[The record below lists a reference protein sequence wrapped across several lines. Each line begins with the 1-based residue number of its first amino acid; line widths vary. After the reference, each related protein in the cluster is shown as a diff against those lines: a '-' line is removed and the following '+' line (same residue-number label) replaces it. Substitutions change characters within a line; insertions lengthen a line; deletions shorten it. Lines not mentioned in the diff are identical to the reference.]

1 MSFKTLLKTTLAV
14 AVLGGSSMAYAQ
26 ETTTATVTLADKET
40 KVPWSTFVK
49 AINDPNSIEG
59 KASEALVKAW
69 EEAQTDSINALDA
82 LKTVKTK
89 LDEYVK
95 ATAAAEKLY
104 NDSVAYIPTLQ
115 TKLSDLR
122 TKRTTANENLTKATG
137 QYQTA
142 KIDYNQAET
151 KYETASDKYDAAVTA
166 TATAKEK
173 YDDLQTEYANLPK
186 KTVTGLYDW
195 LQKVNTPA
203 QDLATS
209 GENADAVV
217 YWAMGSYTY
226 LGKENPMLLV
236 TYRKKDGEAPE
247 PSTADKVTQWEH
259 GDLMEFNDYIMRLTS
274 WPKRLAVYLGPGYK
288 AASGLTADYLVFNG
302 TTPNDTESL
311 IQTSAA
317 AIKGLTTDPTYLEEK
332 KTDEY
337 ANPSTAANYKEV
349 LIPRALTAWENAKK
363 AESDALAAKTTA
375 ETTKNTAQSTM
386 DGYDSQVKTLEGQ
399 VSGLDSQITP
409 LQAEIDERNANL
421 PAKKQAWDDAKAAED
436 AYNTESVEPKQAA
449 ADAAADAA
457 VKALAAAAADAENN
471 AAIAKE
477 NYTEVF
483 LNGDITLTSAADCIT
498 RGTGVIID
506 GQGHVLTNATGAAFI
521 QGTFSGELHNVAV
534 NGAFSSRNS
543 NAATFGNV
551 VYNNGSIYRV
561 YNDLTTPTDYNSLGE
576 LGYNARTVAKL
587 NYGVDFAN
595 NRIVRLTAES
605 TEFTVYSITTY
616 DNGATATTPAGTQES
631 FYVTDNGSEF
641 ITEGAASVNLGD
653 NIFAVSA
660 DKIAT
665 EISNVIYPD
674 GKNMVCDNVE
684 LKDLKNFYCPVQFR
698 AAKFVYNRAF
708 KKGFNSVCL
717 PVSLSSEF
725 NAAIDY
731 VADYDTETPTKFWFN
746 TTDKTE
752 PNTPVLLSA
761 KNDFNNIEIEDVI
774 VNLTPA
780 NQIVVGGTND
790 ESYGTFKNATRD
802 TFAGAS
808 NGYKVYAL
816 NNATGKFQASSSS
829 TFNPFRMI
837 LMSNTATPT
846 GQNAPRAIG
855 VRDENGKEI
864 TVGSEGGDTTVGIDE
879 VANDSLGLNVKGG
892 VGEIIFTADAD
903 HGKVDIFTLDGRRA
917 GVANVTEGTTT
928 VSLGSGLYIV
938 MGQKV
943 IVK

>member
-1 MSFKTLLKTTLAV
+1 MSFKTLLTTTLAV

-26 ETTTATVTLADKET
+26 EPGTVTLADKET

-69 EEAQTDSINALDA
+69 ETAQTDSINALEA
-82 LKTVKTK
+82 LKTVKTT

-122 TKRTTANENLTKATG
+122 TKRTTASENLTRVQG
-137 QYQTA
+137 DYNTA
-142 KIDYNQAET
+142 LINYNQAVT
-151 KYETASDKYDAAVTA
+151 NYNSASDKYKAAVKDTVTA
-166 TATAKEK
+166 AQAYQDRLDEF
-173 YDDLQTEYANLPK
+173 AALPK
-186 KTVTGLYDW
+186 KVVTGLAPCIE
-195 LQKVNTPA
+195 QVNTPA
-203 QDLATS
+203 QDLANS
-209 GENADAVV
+209 LSSSDADV
-217 YWAMGSYTY
+217 YWAMGT
-226 LGKENPMLLV
+226 LTIFGKPTPALLV
-236 TYRKKDGEAPE
+236 TYRVKGGEAPE
-247 PSTADKVTQWEH
+247 PAPNDGVEKWES
-259 GDLMEFNDYIMRLTS
+259 GDVMAFYGYLEELTS
-274 WPKRLAVYLGPGYK
+274 WPNIFAVYLGPDFKKYGN
-288 AASGLTADYLVFNG
+288 SVDY
-302 TTPNDTESL
+302 
-311 IQTSAA
+311 QTFTVSTKDIITILQSSAA
-317 AIKGLTTDPTYLEEK
+317 AIEKLTTQSKYQVETE
-332 KTDEY
+332 TDEY
-337 ANPSTAANYKEV
+337 ASPSTAANYQNN
-349 LIPRALTAWENAKK
+349 LIPRAKKALEDARDAEKEALTAMT
-363 AESDALAAKTTA
+363 SA
-375 ETTKNTAQSTM
+375 ETTMKTAESTKNS
-386 DGYDSQVKTLEGQ
+386 LESDVNDYKDQ
-399 VSGLDSQITP
+399 ISGFDSQITP

-421 PAKKQAWDDAKAAED
+421 PAKKQAWDDAKTEED
-436 AYNTESVEPKQAA
+436 NYNTESVEPKQDA

-471 AAIAKE
+471 AAIAKQ

-498 RGTGVIID
+498 KGTDVIID

-543 NAATFGNV
+543 NATFSNV
-551 VYNNGSIYRV
+551 VYNYVYNNGSTYRV
-561 YNDLTTPTDYNSLGE
+561 YNDTNTPTNYNSLGE

-595 NRIVRLTAES
+595 NRIVPLATES
-605 TEFTVYSITTY
+605 TVYSITTY

-665 EISNVIYPD
+665 KISNVIYPD